1 MASMKEN
8 SIREYMMNVDFNS
21 DWSLN
26 QIQEDLKKMLGEIPG
41 IDIDYKKDVLI
52 NEREG
57 TATEYQK
64 VDRVKIIFTDLDDR
78 FKKLEFIIN

>member
-64 VDRVKIIFTDLDDR
+64 VDRVKIIFTDLDDK
-78 FKKLEFIIN
+78 FKKLEFLIN

>member
-1 MASMKEN
+1 
-8 SIREYMMNVDFNS
+8 MMNVDFNS

>member
-1 MASMKEN
+1 
-8 SIREYMMNVDFNS
+8 MMNVDFNS

-26 QIQEDLKKMLGEIPG
+26 RIQEDLKKMLGETPG